1 MCARAKSRVS
11 TYIHTW
17 AQTHM
22 SVCPIRRCKPGQTP
36 TIVSVCKDVCINN
49 LVYRC
54 GEHARACEHIPVY
67 AQAKTVCTKHCLAM
81 PPCANMNVSA
91 HTPQCVQ
98 ALNFIKHAPTQT
110 KKKHTCAGGG
120 IRHMCRTCARRYT
133 CGKPQHAFHYTD
145 TFESPILFTEE
156 ARTHAG
162 LNTRVCVCVCVCVC
176 VRKHVCVPKHWSNPS
191 CKHTCV
197 SAYIHVWARVETDI
211 GRTHHVLIH
220 SYVWT
225 YTHVCTHTHM
235 HDNPSTCMRE
245 QKWLHIRTCAR
256 EHIDVCLYTSK
267 PRSPITLAKAVHLS
281 LCVCACSNTCG
292 RHVCVSV
299 CKHLRFR
306 NSLLQLQYAMLS
318 QAPIKLAHKLQSN
331 CSRCLLSE

>member
-1 MCARAKSRVS
+1 
-11 TYIHTW
+11 
-17 AQTHM
+17 M
-22 SVCPIRRCKPGQTP
+22 SVGPIRRCKPGQTP
-36 TIVSVCKDVCINN
+36 TIVSVCKNVCINN

-54 GEHARACEHIPVY
+54 GEHARACEHITVSQNCVH
-67 AQAKTVCTKHCLAM
+67 QALPCNATLCKHECFCT
-81 PPCANMNVSA
+81 
-91 HTPQCVQ
+91 HTQCVQ
-98 ALNFIKHAPTQT
+98 VLNFNKHAPTQT
-110 KKKHTCAGGG
+110 KKKTCVPVCTHVGG
-120 IRHMCRTCARRYT
+120 IRHMCRTCACRYT

-162 LNTRVCVCVCVCVC
+162 LNTRVCVCECVC
-176 VRKHVCVPKHWSNPS
+176 VRTQTRLCTKTLEQSQLQTHMCKRIHPCVGTCRNRHWAHAP
-191 CKHTCV
+191 CPHTFTCVDIHTCV
-197 SAYIHVWARVETDI
+197 
-211 GRTHHVLIH
+211 
-220 SYVWT
+220 
-225 YTHVCTHTHM
+225 HTHM

-245 QKWLHIRTCAR
+245 QEWLHIRTCAR

-267 PRSPITLAKAVHLS
+267 PRSPITLAKAAHLS

-318 QAPIKLAHKLQSN
+318 LAPIKLAHKLQSN